1 MAANADRSAA
11 MTDSLKQRVL
21 DDVKA
26 AMRARDK
33 ERLGALRLIVAAVKQ
48 VEVDERLD
56 MLEDARVLGVL
67 QKMIKQ
73 RRDSIEKF
81 ESANRQDLA
90 DKEAFEISVIQ
101 AYMPQPLKPEEL
113 DQLISTV
120 IAETGAVSMKDM
132 GKVMGRLKNQ
142 VQGRADMGAVSTK
155 VKHRL
160 ASSG

>member
-1 MAANADRSAA
+1 M
-11 MTDSLKQRVL
+11 
-21 DDVKA
+21 
-26 AMRARDK
+26 
-33 ERLGALRLIVAAVKQ
+33 
-48 VEVDERLD
+48 
-56 MLEDARVLGVL
+56 EDTRVLGVL

-81 ESANRQDLA
+81 ESASRQDLA
-90 DKEAFEISVIQ
+90 DKEAFEIAVIQ

-120 IAETGAVSMKDM
+120 IAETGAHSIKDM

-160 ASSG
+160 ASAS

>member
-1 MAANADRSAA
+1 
-11 MTDSLKQRVL
+11 MTDSLKQQIL
-21 DDVKA
+21 EDMKA

-33 ERLGALRLIVAAVKQ
+33 ERLGAIRLIVAAIKQ

-56 MLEDARVLGVL
+56 LLEDTRVLGVL

-73 RRDSIEKF
+73 RRDAIEKF
-81 ESANRQDLA
+81 ESASRQDLA
-90 DKEAFEISVIQ
+90 DKEAFEIAVIQ

-160 ASSG
+160 ASAS